1 MAEPLPFPDRNAT
14 EAEVEAYL
22 ESVDYQLT
30 VPLRT
35 PIPLGEIT
43 YSELK
48 LREPTAAEWTRWDKL
63 SGLEADIM
71 AVSTV
76 AAVPDQVIRQIGA
89 RELMKASRFILL
101 FLG

>member
-1 MAEPLPFPDRNAT
+1 VTDPLPFPGRGAS
-14 EAEVEAYL
+14 EAEVDAYL

-35 PIPLGEIT
+35 PIPLGDIT
-43 YSELK
+43 VSELK
-48 LREPTAAEWTRWDKL
+48 LREPTAAEWTRWDKF
-63 SGLEADIM
+63 SGIEADIM

-76 AAVPDQVIRQIGA
+76 AGVHDQVIRQIGA
-89 RELMKASRFILL
+89 RELMKAARFILL